1 MLALWIKTI
10 APRSCCGSYDS
21 DDEEYGDYM
30 FARSGI
36 RQPLLKHGLDAARPT
51 SVTVQG
57 VPYRSVPSTTRQSG
71 II

>member
-36 RQPLLKHGLDAARPT
+36 RQPLLKRGLDAARPT